1 MSAPRGGQTLVYG
14 YAGVRVLEHALQLR
28 PTLPPKA
35 THFALRGIEYM
46 GASVSLALKSN
57 GTVMEVRTDLGGPT
71 RGP

>member
-1 MSAPRGGQTLVYG
+1 M
-14 YAGVRVLEHALQLR
+14 RVLEHALQLR

-57 GTVMEVRTDLGGPT
+57 GTVMEVRTGPGGPT
-71 RGP
+71 GSIKRVREPRNMADIWAAE